1 MIEHDPPARWRDPQV
16 LTTKSSPSSPLTK
29 SQSPGPRVL
38 CALRWPVGGIRTYV
52 LYHYPA
58 LVAAGYRFTFLGPAN
73 ADFRAFGKEVRGWPG
88 VECLEAPLTGM
99 RWRPWRTL
107 RTLLRERRFALLH
120 THGLSA
126 APWAALANL
135 GHGLPHVIH
144 SHDVF
149 LPRHAAGLKGLA
161 QLWLLGRLLRR
172 ADALVSVSHDA
183 QANLRDYLPG
193 LAGGRCRLLPILN
206 GIDIARLGRQ
216 GSLDPDLRKECGID
230 RDVFL
235 VGFLGRFME
244 QKGFLPLL
252 DALERLVAR
261 GVPRPFHLAAVGSGD
276 FRREYREEAL
286 RRRLGRHV
294 TFLDAVPNAGPVLRQ
309 LDLLVMPSLWE
320 ACPLLPMEAMAAGVP
335 VLGSECVGLRE
346 VLRGTPSRTAPAG
359 NADAW
364 CRALQAALAAPWT
377 RAARAYA
384 AEARHR
390 FAAEEPAERL
400 LRLFDGLLAR
410 NRRHQPAAAA
420 A

>member
-1 MIEHDPPARWRDPQV
+1 MLSTQI
-16 LTTKSSPSSPLTK
+16 SPSTPSSARRT
-29 SQSPGPRVL
+29 PGPRVL
-38 CALRWPVGGIRTYV
+38 CTLRWPVGGIRTYI

-58 LVAAGYRFTFLGPAN
+58 LLAAGYRFSFVGPAN
-73 ADFRAFGKEVRGWPG
+73 ADFRSFRKDVRGWPG
-88 VECLEAPLTGM
+88 VEFEEVPLAGK
-99 RWRPWRTL
+99 RWRPWGAL
-107 RTLLRERRFALLH
+107 RTLLRERRFSLLH
-120 THGLSA
+120 THGMFA
-126 APWAALANL
+126 APWAVLANL

-149 LPRHAAGLKGLA
+149 RDCHVAGLKGRA

-183 QANLRDYLPG
+183 QANLRQYLPG
-193 LAGGRCRLLPILN
+193 LAGGRCRLLPITN
-206 GIDIARLGRQ
+206 GIDLARLDRRVGAA
-216 GSLDPDLRKECGID
+216 PDLREQTGIG

-252 DALERLVAR
+252 DALEKLVAR
-261 GVPRPFHLAAVGSGD
+261 GAPRPFHVAAVGSGD
-276 FRREYREEAL
+276 YRREYRDEVL

-309 LDLLVMPSLWE
+309 LELLVMPSLWE
-320 ACPLLPMEAMAAGVP
+320 ACPILPMEAMAAGLP
-335 VLGSECVGLRE
+335 VLGSDCVGLRE
-346 VLRGTPSRTAPAG
+346 VLRDTPSRMAPAG
-359 NADAW
+359 DADAW

-390 FAAEEPAERL
+390 FAAELPAERL
-400 LRLFDGLLAR
+400 LRLFDELLAR
-410 NRRHQPAAAA
+410 DQQSQPAAAA